1 VRLLFLLLLA
11 ANLALFAWMRL
22 HAQSDPAIDRRPL
35 AQQIAPEK
43 LRIVSEQELAS
54 MPPPPPSA
62 PKPKPASPPQKP
74 APPEAP
80 APAAA
85 APPAAPPPA
94 IACLEWG
101 SFNPT
106 EEARA
111 SKALEPLALGA
122 KLSARRGEETASWWV
137 HMPPQGSRAAAQ
149 KKAAELKK
157 LGVQDYFVVQDT
169 SPLRWAISLGVFT
182 TEDAAQ
188 ARLAALR
195 GQGVRSAVIGQRE
208 TRVPKAW
215 FQVRD
220 VDAPLREKLEALA
233 KDFDGATLHE
243 CAPRG

>member
-1 VRLLFLLLLA
+1 VVVRLLFLLLLA

-35 AQQIAPEK
+35 EQQIAPEK
-43 LRIVSEQELAS
+43 LRIVSEQELSRMQAA
-54 MPPPPPSA
+54 PPPA
-62 PKPKPASPPQKP
+62 PKAKPASPAPKP
-74 APPEAP
+74 APPAAP
-80 APAAA
+80 VPA
-85 APPAAPPPA
+85 APPAAPA
-94 IACLEWG
+94 LACLEWG

-111 SKALEPLALGA
+111 SKALEPLALGDR
-122 KLSARRGEETASWWV
+122 LSARRGEETARWWV
-137 HMPPQGSRAAAQ
+137 HMPPQANRAAAQ
-149 KKAAELKK
+149 KKASELKK
-157 LGVQDYFVVQDT
+157 LGVQDYFVVQDAG
-169 SPLRWAISLGVFT
+169 PLRWAISLGVFT

-188 ARLAALR
+188 ARLAELR

-208 TRVPKAW
+208 TRVPKVW
-215 FQVRD
+215 FQLRD